1 MVVGNLSNNSE
12 KSKLRDVV
20 KKRVKI
26 ARLIISVIFIFYSVE
41 ENKFYSSTI
50 ADRYIH
56 FEI

>member
-41 ENKFYSSTI
+41 EN
-50 ADRYIH
+50 
-56 FEI
+56 